1 MQVGVVVPAA
11 GTSTRPGLGCKAM
24 VQLHGRSSLARVVEL
39 FSSLDEVDRI
49 VVAASEAQ
57 IEAARREVRAAA
69 PRREVIV
76 CVGGDSR
83 QASVRAALAA
93 LGQCDYV
100 LVHDATRPMVS
111 AALVRRVLA
120 AAAQAGAAMPGVM
133 PGEAVKRVGGGRL
146 LESIPRGRLML
157 AQTPQ
162 AFRRQPLERAHFE
175 AADAGLVGEDDAQL
189 VAAAGQEVA
198 VVEGEATNVKL
209 TQPEDVELLEGL
221 VRAAEARRVA
231 AASPPAGAPTGV
243 VPQERSEPGPDRPGS
258 PRPLGAPDEP
268 APRQ

>member
-11 GTSTRPGLGCKAM
+11 GTSRPGLGCKAL
-24 VQLHGRSSLARVVEL
+24 VQVHGRSSLARVVEL

-49 VVAASEAQ
+49 VVAAPLAE
-57 IEAARREVRAAA
+57 IELARREVRSAA
-69 PRREVIV
+69 PRREVVV
-76 CVGGDSR
+76 CAGGDSR

-133 PGEAVKRVGGGRL
+133 PREAVKRVGGGRL
-146 LESIPRGRLML
+146 LESIERGRLML

-175 AADAGLVGEDDAQL
+175 AADAGLLGEDDAQL
-189 VAAAGQEVA
+189 VAAAGHEVA

-209 TQPEDVELLEGL
+209 TRPEDVELLEGL
-221 VRAAEARRVA
+221 VRAQEARWA
-231 AASPPAGAPTGV
+231 AATSSPAGAPTPS
-243 VPQERSEPGPDRPGS
+243 VPRDGAEAGPDRLAPPG
-258 PRPLGAPDEP
+258 RLTAPDEP
-268 APRQ
+268 ARQ